1 MRLQALTIAA
11 LFASALPALAADL
24 LAELVPTHPG
34 ASACF
39 QRIYDAAHLKQHPRQ
54 AIRAVLLSLRRETKH
69 PENVVLRASFK
80 DKGRSDA
87 AMIGAGCD
95 WRPSGAN
102 RGEYTRRLVP
112 NFPKEAGLQCQA
124 LPWWEVSGEDAA
136 LFPIDL
142 DPAGR
147 SLTLYMREA
156 VSLWT
161 GVFTA
166 EPPALRLGS
175 DDRVFRLERVDA
187 AACAAL
193 ERAVP
198 DPSRPD

>member
-1 MRLQALTIAA
+1 MRLQALTIAV
-11 LFASALPALAADL
+11 LFASALSALAADP
-24 LAELVPTHPG
+24 LAELVPARPG
-34 ASACF
+34 ASACS
-39 QRIYDAAHLKQHPRQ
+39 QRVYDAAHLKQHPRQ
-54 AIRAVLLSLRRETKH
+54 AIRSVLLSLRRETKH
-69 PENVVLRASFK
+69 PENVVLRASFE
-80 DKGRSDA
+80 DKGRSEA
-87 AMIGAGCD
+87 AMVGGLCD
-95 WRPSGAN
+95 WRASGAN
-102 RGEYTRRLVP
+102 RGEHTRRLVP
-112 NFPKEAGLQCQA
+112 NFPKEAGVQCQA

-147 SLTLYMREA
+147 ALTLYMREA

-161 GVFTA
+161 GAFTA
-166 EPPALRLGS
+166 EPPALRLGG

-193 ERAVP
+193 ERTVP